1 MDIKLNAA
9 KWQRDEQI
17 ALDLFVPAGGRWGGL
32 GVVVVVRGGGVKV
45 SLTNEAGWG
54 KRKLE
59 L

>member
-9 KWQRDEQI
+9 KWQRDEQT
-17 ALDLFVPAGGRWGGL
+17 ALDLFVSAGGVGWWG
-32 GVVVVVRGGGVKV
+32 VFKV
-45 SLTNEAGWG
+45 SLTDEAGWG